1 MAPHHQ
7 SGGATDKRNGQ
18 HPTDEGP
25 TNQIRPNS
33 EPRTSRGEDQAPVST
48 KTHQKAGH
56 MASTTWHTV
65 EFSRNRRS
73 VVQTRRSFS
82 RGFLLSSLPDC
93 FSWSDRGFFR
103 INFSIR

>member
-1 MAPHHQ
+1 MASTHQ
-7 SGGATDKRNGQ
+7 SRSATDKRNGQ
-18 HPTDEGP
+18 PPTDEGP

-82 RGFLLSSLPDC
+82 RGFPFPSLPDC
-93 FSWSDRGFFR
+93 FSWSAGRFQQIDFP
-103 INFSIR
+103 I